1 MQIKRFSRK
10 QGEIL
15 KFIGQ
20 DCPYLIC
27 DGAVRSGKTVVM
39 ALAFVL
45 WAMTYFDRCN
55 FAICAKTVQS
65 AERNILRP
73 FQALEGLPYSMSYK
87 LSSRMLTVKCGP
99 VENYFYLFG
108 GKDESSYM
116 LIQGITLAGVLLDEV
131 ALMPRSFVEQALA
144 RTLTYTNA
152 KIWFNC
158 NPEGPQHWFY
168 QEWIQKAGEKDAK
181 HLHFLMEDN
190 PILTEKE
197 IEKAAKMFS
206 GVFYDRYIL
215 GRWVLAEGLIYRVFA
230 EDEARYGIRR
240 GDVPPLRYINIGV
253 DFGGN
258 KSNHAFVATGID
270 AQFKNVYVLK
280 SWSLKAADTSVDYIV
295 SKFAEFAKS
304 IEEAYGFVDMVFAD
318 SAEQA
323 IINTMRSR
331 TGYNIRN
338 SLKNQIID
346 RIRCEDILLG
356 GERLKL
362 VEGENEALA
371 NGLRGAVWDAKHDG
385 QRLDDGTSDIDVL
398 DAFEYSWEYYKT
410 RLIRSKA

>member
-1 MQIKRFSRK
+1 
-10 QGEIL
+10 
-15 KFIGQ
+15 
-20 DCPYLIC
+20 
-27 DGAVRSGKTVVM
+27 
-39 ALAFVL
+39 
-45 WAMTYFDRCN
+45 
-55 FAICAKTVQS
+55 
-65 AERNILRP
+65 
-73 FQALEGLPYSMSYK
+73 
-87 LSSRMLTVKCGP
+87 
-99 VENYFYLFG
+99 
-108 GKDESSYM
+108 
-116 LIQGITLAGVLLDEV
+116 
-131 ALMPRSFVEQALA
+131 
-144 RTLTYTNA
+144 
-152 KIWFNC
+152 
-158 NPEGPQHWFY
+158 
-168 QEWIQKAGEKDAK
+168 
-181 HLHFLMEDN
+181 MEDN